1 MIYFLIK
8 ISKTV
13 PIDIQRKK
21 EEHKKF
27 IENFD
32 RDNILKQGKIMVI
45 GANYDFNDYRRWS
58 EIDKNYIG
66 ISHTTE
72 EGIYLFEESWNKE
85 KDYWETVFDAI
96 NENKNEIDIYFDR
109 ATIDKIENF
118 KGLIEKIFENDK
130 IKKIY
135 FEINRFNILPD
146 EDKII
151 SKAEY
156 ITTIKHNVRN
166 KEFIKNILP
175 YFKCCGEIKEVMIN
189 AENDFYYPD
198 YKGPERKSWISYKK
212 REGIKVIDWIKNQKI
227 DRIKIIDKKISN
239 FKKSNN

>member
-8 ISKTV
+8 ITKTV
-13 PIDIQRKK
+13 PIEIQIKK

-66 ISHTTE
+66 ISHFTE
-72 EGIYLFEESWNKE
+72 EGNENLFDGSWKE
-85 KDYWETVFDAI
+85 KDYWEPVFDAI

-109 ATIDKIENF
+109 ATIDKIELDNF

-135 FEINRFNILPD
+135 FEINRFNILTD

-156 ITTIKHNVRN
+156 KTKKIHNIRN
-166 KEFIKNILP
+166 KEYIKNILP

-189 AENDFYYPD
+189 AENDFKYSN
-198 YKGPERKSWISYKK
+198 YKGPERKSWISYIK
-212 REGIKVIDWIKNQKI
+212 REKKKNIDWIKNQTFDPI
-227 DRIKIIDKKISN
+227 EIIKDILYN
-239 FKKSNN
+239 